1 MSGTSDNIAVQ
12 LSGVTKR
19 FPGVLANED
28 VDLTV
33 RFGEIHALLGE
44 NGAGKS
50 TLMSVLCGLYRPDG
64 GSISLT
70 VDGVLRPV
78 EIHSPRQ
85 AIDLGIGMVHQHFK
99 LVSPQTV
106 AENVIIGRDDV
117 PFRLNMK
124 AIGKKI
130 AELGER
136 YHMPVDPEAAIWQL
150 SVGEQQRVEILKVLY
165 RGASVLILDEPT
177 AVLTPQESA
186 ELGQTLRAMV
196 AEGKAIIFISHKLD
210 EVMSFADRVTVLRQG
225 RNVATLDVAATNKQ
239 ELARLMVGRELMS
252 GVDKPEHPPS
262 EVVLELRAVE
272 ATGDRGL
279 PALLGIDLSVQRGEI
294 LGVAGVAGNGQRE
307 LAEVVTGLRRVTRG
321 SIRVAGE
328 ECTNMSPRELIEAGV
343 CHVPGDR
350 LGVGLAG
357 NLALSD
363 NLAMKSYR
371 RPPMSRGPFL
381 NRKRM
386 VAAAGGLIEEFN
398 VLTPGPQTPARNLSG
413 GNQQK
418 AILAREITAGRGFP
432 EGAVLVASYPTR
444 GLDVGAVEAVRT
456 RLAAERARGTAV
468 LLISEDLDEL
478 MMMSD
483 RIAVMHG
490 GRVMGVV
497 EPAATTIEELGLL
510 MAGERR

>member
-1 MSGTSDNIAVQ
+1 M
-12 LSGVTKR
+12 
-19 FPGVLANED
+19 
-28 VDLTV
+28 
-33 RFGEIHALLGE
+33 
-44 NGAGKS
+44 
-50 TLMSVLCGLYRPDG
+50 
-64 GSISLT
+64 
-70 VDGVLRPV
+70 
-78 EIHSPRQ
+78 
-85 AIDLGIGMVHQHFK
+85 
-99 LVSPQTV
+99 
-106 AENVIIGRDDV
+106 
-117 PFRLNMK
+117 
-124 AIGKKI
+124 
-130 AELGER
+130 
-136 YHMPVDPEAAIWQL
+136 
-150 SVGEQQRVEILKVLY
+150 
-165 RGASVLILDEPT
+165 
-177 AVLTPQESA
+177 
-186 ELGQTLRAMV
+186 
-196 AEGKAIIFISHKLD
+196 
-210 EVMSFADRVTVLRQG
+210 
-225 RNVATLDVAATNKQ
+225 
-239 ELARLMVGRELMS
+239 
-252 GVDKPEHPPS
+252 
-262 EVVLELRAVE
+262 
-272 ATGDRGL
+272 
-279 PALLGIDLSVQRGEI
+279 
-294 LGVAGVAGNGQRE
+294 
-307 LAEVVTGLRRVTRG
+307 
-321 SIRVAGE
+321 AGE
-328 ECTNMSPRELIEAGV
+328 ECTNKSPREMIEAGV

-432 EGAVLVASYPTR
+432 QGAVLVASYPTR

-497 EPAATTIEELGLL
+497 VPAETSIEELGLL